1 MLRRLWLV
9 VGLVIWLGSTPAKA
23 ASAAEV
29 LPACKLYLSV
39 LDRQGVVKDTELA
52 HLMDAGE
59 CLGAIYTLLNV
70 SQILTNNFQFC
81 PPVDADVEHG
91 VRAVVTYIE
100 TNPDRASADFTAVAL
115 EALQAMWPCR

>member
-1 MLRRLWLV
+1 MLRGPWLV

-29 LPACKLYLSV
+29 LPVCKLYISV
-39 LDRQGVVKDTELA
+39 LDSRGAVKESELA

-70 SQILTNNFQFC
+70 SQVLTKNFQFC
-81 PPVDADVEHG
+81 PPVDADGEHG

-100 TNPDRASADFTAVAL
+100 TNPDRAGADFTVVAL

>member
-1 MLRRLWLV
+1 MV
-9 VGLVIWLGSTPAKA
+9 WLGSTSAKA

-29 LPACKLYLSV
+29 LPACKLYISV
-39 LDRQGVVKDTELA
+39 LDNRGAVKETELA

-70 SQILTNNFQFC
+70 SQILTKSFQFC

-100 TNPDRASADFTAVAL
+100 TNPELASTDFAVVAL